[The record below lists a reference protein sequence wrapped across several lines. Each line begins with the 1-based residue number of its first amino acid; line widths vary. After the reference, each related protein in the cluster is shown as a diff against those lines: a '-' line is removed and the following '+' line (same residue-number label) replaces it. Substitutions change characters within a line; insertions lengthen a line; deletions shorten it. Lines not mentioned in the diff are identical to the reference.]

1 MKTFKAFRIHSEGGK
16 IAARFENL
24 TLDDL
29 SAGEVVIRVAC
40 SDINYKD
47 ALAATGAGKILRRY
61 PLVGGVDLAGT
72 VESSSDAR
80 VKPGD
85 AVLVTG
91 CGLSETHDGGYAQFA
106 RVPGDWVIPMPAGL
120 DVTTA
125 MSLGTA
131 GFTAALA
138 IHRMEQNGQTPQQGP
153 IAVTGATGGV
163 GSVAIDMLATRGYQ
177 VIAVS
182 GKADA
187 AQYLKALG
195 ASEVLD
201 RKSLD
206 LGSRPLE
213 AVRFAGA
220 IDNLGGEVLTWLT
233 RTVDFWGNIA
243 SIGLASS
250 PELKTTVMP
259 FILRGV
265 ALIGINSSAT
275 RREWRLAVW
284 QRIATDLKPRQLAR
298 IVTRTI
304 DFAELPEAFPD
315 YLAGRVTGRTLVRIG
330 SNPTRE

>member
-1 MKTFKAFRIHSEGGK
+1 MKPFKAFRIHSEGGK
-16 IAARFENL
+16 IAARFEDL

-304 DFAELPEAFPD
+304 DFAELPGAFPD

-330 SNPTRE
+330 SNPTGE